1 MGSSSTEARAGAIVE
16 QARGVLAERFG
27 IDVSKAD
34 AILVDVSR
42 AQDRDLTDLAAAV
55 VESCTDGSTPL
66 PRRLYPDIDGIS
78 DAA

>member
-1 MGSSSTEARAGAIVE
+1 MGSSSTAARAAAVVE

-27 IDVSKAD
+27 VDVSTAD

-42 AQDRDLTDLAAAV
+42 AQDRDVTDLAVAV

-66 PRRLYPDIDGIS
+66 PRRLYPDSNGIS

>member
-1 MGSSSTEARAGAIVE
+1 MGSSSTAARADAVVE

-27 IDVSKAD
+27 IDVSTAD
-34 AILVDVSR
+34 AILLDVSR
-42 AQDRDLTDLAAAV
+42 AQGRDVTDLAVAI

-66 PRRLYPDIDGIS
+66 PRRLYPDIDGVS

>member
-1 MGSSSTEARAGAIVE
+1 MRSSSTDARAGAVVE

-27 IDVSKAD
+27 IDVSRAD
-34 AILVDVSR
+34 AILMDVSR
-42 AQDRDLTDLAAAV
+42 AQDREVTDLAVAV

-66 PRRLYPDIDGIS
+66 PRRLYQDIDGIS